1 MIPIAASGM
10 TDGMAR
16 SAKLGISPISWT
28 NDDLPQLGGDTPL
41 STCLAE
47 SREAGF
53 LGTEMGGKFPTTTA
67 ELAPLLR
74 AYELQLVGGWYSGT
88 LLDTELE
95 VEKERV
101 RAQLALFRDCG
112 ASMLVYG
119 ETAGTIQ
126 NRQDVP
132 LARRRRLSDDEV
144 AAYAKKLTSFAQFC
158 SASGVPLAFHHHMGT
173 AIEDE
178 HDIDRLMAQT
188 GPAVGLLCDTGHLV
202 FAGADPLR
210 VLEHH
215 GSRVV
220 HVHTK
225 DVRPDVLASIDREQE
240 SFLGAVL
247 KGAFTVPG
255 DGAIDFGAIT
265 AKLAGAGYD
274 GWFIVEAE
282 QDPAKAPPL
291 EYARIG
297 KQALS
302 AALLSAGYVIEPIPS

>member
-1 MIPIAASGM
+1 MGR
-10 TDGMAR
+10 T
-16 SAKLGISPISWT
+16 AKLGVSPIAWT

-41 STCLAE
+41 ATCLAQ

-53 LGTEMGGKFPTTTA
+53 LGTEMGGKFPTA
-67 ELAPLLR
+67 APELGALLAGYALR
-74 AYELQLVGGWYSGT
+74 LVGGWYSGT
-88 LLDTELE
+88 LLDAELE
-95 VEKERV
+95 AEQER
-101 RAQLALFRDCG
+101 AGPQLALFRACG

-126 NRQDVP
+126 NREDVP
-132 LARRRRLSDDEV
+132 LARRRRLSEEQI
-144 AAYAKKLTSFAQFC
+144 AAYAVKLTGFAEFC
-158 SASGVPLAFHHHMGT
+158 RASGVPLAFHHHMGT

-178 HDIDRLMAQT
+178 RDIDLLMANT
-188 GPAVGLLCDTGHLV
+188 GPAVGLLYDTGHLA

-215 GSRVV
+215 GDRVV
-220 HVHTK
+220 HVHAK
-225 DVRPDVLASIDREQE
+225 DVRSDVLAAIDREHD

-247 KGAFTVPG
+247 KGVFTVPG
-255 DGAIDFGAIT
+255 DGSLDFGAIA
-265 AKLAGAGYD
+265 AKLAARAYD

-297 KQALS
+297 HRALTV
-302 AALLSAGYVIEPIPS
+302 ALERAGYVIEQPPARIGTSAQR

>member
-1 MIPIAASGM
+1 MRIV
-10 TDGMAR
+10 AR

-41 STCLAE
+41 ATCLSQ

-53 LGTEMGGKFPTTTA
+53 LGTEMGGKFPTTPN
-67 ELAPLLR
+67 ELGPLLAGYDLR
-74 AYELQLVGGWYSGT
+74 LVGGWYSGT
-88 LLDTELE
+88 LLDAELE
-95 VEKERV
+95 AEKERA
-101 RAQLALFRDCG
+101 RPQLALFRACG

-132 LARRRRLSDDEV
+132 LAARRRLSDDQIG
-144 AAYAKKLTSFAQFC
+144 AYAAKLTNFAEFC
-158 SASGVPLAFHHHMGT
+158 AASGVPLAFHHHMGT

-178 HDIDRLMAQT
+178 GDIDRLMART
-188 GPAVGLLCDTGHLV
+188 GRAVGLLFDTGHLA

-215 GSRVV
+215 GGRVV
-220 HVHTK
+220 HVHAK
-225 DVRPDVLASIDREQE
+225 DVRSSVLAAIDRENE

-247 KGAFTVPG
+247 KGVFTVPG
-255 DGAIDFGAIT
+255 DGALDFGAIA
-265 AKLAGAGYD
+265 AKLADCKYD

-282 QDPAKAPPL
+282 QDPAKALPL
-291 EYARIG
+291 EYAKIG
-297 KQALS
+297 HRALTV
-302 AALLSAGYVIEPIPS
+302 ALERAGYTIEQPSR